1 MGKITDE
8 QRRQMIAEAAYFR
21 AERRG
26 FDGGDAV
33 ADWIAAEVEVDERL
47 RQIDRSQL
55 LASFDEGI
63 TAATRRLSSLKRKAS
78 TVAAG
83 ARAGLQRDVDQL
95 AQLREVLRGKAQ
107 ELRAQGARAGEVA
120 VHQAE
125 KAWDELANA
134 MRQLGTPA
142 SH

>member
-1 MGKITDE
+1 MSKVTDE

-26 FDGGDAV
+26 FNGGDPV
-33 ADWIAAEVEVDERL
+33 ADWIDAEADVDERL
-47 RQIDRSQL
+47 RQVDQSYL
-55 LASFDEGI
+55 LESFEQGI
-63 TAATRRLSSLKRKAS
+63 TAATTAVSSLKRKVS
-78 TVAAG
+78 TAAGG

-95 AQLREVLRGKAQ
+95 VQLRDVLRGKAKV
-107 ELRAQGARAGEVA
+107 LRAQGARAGEVA

-134 MRQLGTPA
+134 MRRLDTPTG
-142 SH
+142 H